1 MWENEMGESGS
12 AQMRMKGRGRMKK
25 LDTRKEVGER
35 MRKWD
40 VRYKETKLKGE
51 LRWGNG
57 NFGTKNEKWVS
68 E

>member
-1 MWENEMGESGS
+1 MHISKEKPAANEGEG
-12 AQMRMKGRGRMKK
+12 GRMKK